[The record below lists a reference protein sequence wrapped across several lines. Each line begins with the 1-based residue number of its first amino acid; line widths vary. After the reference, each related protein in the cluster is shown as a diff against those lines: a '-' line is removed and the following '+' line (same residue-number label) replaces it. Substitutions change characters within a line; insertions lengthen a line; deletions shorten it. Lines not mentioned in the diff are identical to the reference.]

1 MYSIHNLDD
10 SEKLKKLQETKS
22 LLKAEKLKE
31 KLEKQYFHYDVEE
44 VFEPVTAKQAET
56 TEIQKQ
62 LSGKQIQILRDSSQT
77 TRQAIK
83 NQTRA
88 RQESSVILHTNLQKS
103 NKQGIQEYDKI
114 TNRYNQLLRVL
125 LTPTKLIIVLS
136 RQFPT
141 FLMTKIKVNLV

>member
-10 SEKLKKLQETKS
+10 SEKFKKLQETKS

-44 VFEPVTAKQAET
+44 VFEPVTAKQVET

-83 NQTRA
+83 NQTRT
-88 RQESSVILHTNLQKS
+88 RQESSDILHTNLQKS